1 MIARFHPS
9 LAARMVGACA
19 VLALCVASVFAVE
32 QVAVSSFRRA
42 TKAEAR
48 SNDVGRAAV
57 GLEAVVLDLEN
68 GLRGFVI
75 SGNPALL
82 ASWQAARTA
91 LPGRLATLER
101 LVAADPAQRA
111 RVGEL
116 AALISSYQ
124 RDYALPLIAIAA
136 NSMAAARTPVASA
149 EGEGRIEM
157 IRERFA
163 RLLAVDDARAS
174 ASAATAR
181 RRAHRALV
189 LGIGGLGLSVA
200 LVLLLAFYLVRS
212 IGRPIRAAAAAATQL
227 AGGDLAARLPAGGPG
242 EIGELTGAF
251 NAMANSLEQ
260 SRRELE
266 TQNQLLSER
275 DRLKT
280 DLVNIVAHELRAP
293 LTIILGFTNVLQS
306 RRLDEPERTRYLGI
320 IDDQA
325 RQLTSLV
332 NDFLDLQQIEEG
344 GLELRQELID
354 VAALLREQ
362 EQLFTAQS
370 PRHTLRCKLPLER
383 TLPVRGDPGRLTQV
397 ISNLLSN
404 AIKYSPDGGEVELI
418 GEWRG
423 DTIHVRVRDH
433 GIGIPPE
440 QQPRIFT
447 KFFRG
452 DAIQRGIPGT
462 GLGLTL
468 AREIIEAHG
477 GRIGFSSTA
486 NRGST
491 FWIELPTATP
501 TTSSPA

>member
-1 MIARFHPS
+1 
-9 LAARMVGACA
+9 MVGACA
-19 VLALCVASVFAVE
+19 VLALCVAGVFAVE
-32 QVAVSSFRRA
+32 QVAVSSFRGA
-42 TKAEAR
+42 AKAEAR
-48 SNDVGRAAV
+48 SKDVGRTAV

-68 GLRGFVI
+68 GLRGFVL

-82 ASWQAARTA
+82 ASWRAALAA
-91 LPGRLATLER
+91 LPGTLAALER
-101 LVAADPAQRA
+101 LVAADPVQRA

-116 AALISSYQ
+116 AALIGSYQ
-124 RDYALPLIAIAA
+124 RDYALPLIAIAV
-136 NSMAAARTPVASA
+136 SSPAAARTPVANA
-149 EGEGRIEM
+149 EGEGRIQM

-163 RLLAVDDARAS
+163 LLLAVEDAS
-174 ASAATAR
+174 ASASAETAR
-181 RRAHRALV
+181 TRAHRALV

-200 LVLLLAFYLVRS
+200 LVLLLGLYLAHS
-212 IGRPIRAAAAAATQL
+212 IGRPVRAAAAAATRL
-227 AGGDLAARLPAGGPG
+227 AGGDLTARLAPGGPG

-266 TQNQLLSER
+266 KQNQLLSER
-275 DRLKT
+275 ERLKT

-293 LTIILGFTNVLQS
+293 LTSILGFTNMLQS
-306 RRLDEPERTRYLGI
+306 RRLDEPDRKRYLEI

-325 RQLTSLV
+325 HRLASLV
-332 NDFLDLQQIEEG
+332 NDFLDLQRIEEG

-354 VAALLREQ
+354 MVTLLREQ
-362 EQLFTAQS
+362 EQLFAAQS
-370 PRHTLRCKLPLER
+370 TRHTLRCNLPPER

-397 ISNLLSN
+397 LSNLLSN
-404 AIKYSPDGGEVELI
+404 AIKYSPDGGEVELT
-418 GEWRG
+418 GEGRG
-423 DTIHVRVRDH
+423 DTIRVRVRDH

-452 DAIQRGIPGT
+452 DAVQRGIPGT

-477 GRIGFSSTA
+477 GRIGFNSTA

-491 FWIELPTATP
+491 FWIELPAATP
-501 TTSSPA
+501 TMSSPA